1 MDEAAIFERLFEV
14 ARTSK
19 DPEGVVAAALV
30 RDGGILAACA
40 SSDDG
45 RFHAEYLVVRRA
57 IDDGIPIDA
66 VCVLY
71 TTLIPCSDLPAAND
85 GADCTTCLLEAG
97 VRHVVF
103 AALDPE
109 HGVAAR
115 GRFERAGG
123 ACRQV
128 GDPRIVDRARELFNA
143 TLLRDLSTLRLPR
156 SAGL

>member
-1 MDEAAIFERLFEV
+1 MDDTAIFERLFDV

-30 RDGGILAACA
+30 RDGIVLAACA

-57 IDDGIPIDA
+57 LDGGLPIDA
-66 VCVLY
+66 ACVLY

-115 GRFERAGG
+115 ARFERAGG
-123 ACRQV
+123 TCRQV
-128 GDPRIVDRARELFNA
+128 GDPGIVERARDLFNA
-143 TLLRDLSTLRLPR
+143 TLLRDLSALRLPR